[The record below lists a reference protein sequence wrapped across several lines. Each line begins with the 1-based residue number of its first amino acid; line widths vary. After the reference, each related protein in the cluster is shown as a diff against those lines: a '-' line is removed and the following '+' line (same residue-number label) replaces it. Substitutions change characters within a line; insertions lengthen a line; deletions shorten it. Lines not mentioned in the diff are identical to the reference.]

1 MTRDLALRLLR
12 EPTARDKQTFIGA
25 SSFGSP
31 CSYCIAS
38 ELKGLKE
45 KGPNRYWLGGV
56 IGTAVH
62 NLLEERAREM
72 LSNVI
77 IEKKI
82 YLGTLEG
89 YGEIYSKPDLVTL
102 DDRRVIDW
110 KTTTKEKL
118 KWLREAKEMDPSP
131 YELSK
136 VTDARFTLTKYLGQI
151 MSYARGLWLAG
162 IEVDVL
168 TLTFICRDGLKDEDI
183 WSVDFDYDP
192 EYADK
197 VWNRLVSIWEYVRDG
212 KDIDEIP
219 SDFRCYSCSVSG
231 RS

>member
-1 MTRDLALRLLR
+1 MTRELALKLLH
-12 EPTARDKQTFIGA
+12 EPTERDKQTFIGA

-31 CSYCIAS
+31 CSYCIAA
-38 ELKGLKE
+38 ELAMLKE
-45 KGPNRYWLGGV
+45 GGQGKYWLGGV

-77 IEKKI
+77 IEEKI

-102 DDRRVIDW
+102 DDRRLIDW
-110 KTTTKEKL
+110 KTSTREKIRWYKEA
-118 KWLREAKEMDPSP
+118 RDVDPSP
-131 YELSK
+131 RELSK
-136 VTDARFTLTKYLGQI
+136 VTDARFTLQKYLGQI

-168 TLTFICRDGLKDEDI
+168 TLTFICRDGLTDNDI
-183 WSVDFDYDP
+183 WSIDFDYDP

-212 KDIDEIP
+212 KDIEEIP
-219 SDFRCYSCSVSG
+219 SHLNCYSCSVKG
-231 RS
+231 R

>member
-1 MTRDLALRLLR
+1 MTKELALRLLR
-12 EPTARDKQTFIGA
+12 EPTERDKQTFIGA

-31 CSYCIAS
+31 CSYCISS

-110 KTTTKEKL
+110 KTSTREKIKWYKEA
-118 KWLREAKEMDPSP
+118 RDVDPSP
-131 YELSK
+131 RELSK
-136 VTDARFTLTKYLGQI
+136 VTDARFTLQKYLGQI

-168 TLTFICRDGLKDEDI
+168 TLTFICRDGLTDNDI

-212 KDIDEIP
+212 KDIEEIP
-219 SDFRCYSCSVSG
+219 SHLNCYSCSVKG
-231 RS
+231 R